1 MHYNDEGELKAKYA
15 AFMDQVED
23 QRLGRRILAA
33 RQPATPIYQPLLAGL
48 GERLIAWGW
57 RLRARYG
64 ALES

>member
-15 AFMDQVED
+15 AFMAQVED
-23 QRLGRRILAA
+23 ERLGRHILAA
-33 RQPATPIYQPLLAGL
+33 RRTAKPIHQPMLAWL
-48 GERLIAWGW
+48 GDRLILWGW